1 MATIFIL
8 AKINE
13 ILLVPIVAA
22 AAAAVGDVFVVIS
35 NNSIVWPKS
44 REFACCLFFVYLIYS
59 CA

>member
-22 AAAAVGDVFVVIS
+22 AAAVDDVFVVIS

-44 REFACCLFFVYLIYS
+44 REFACCLFFVFLIYS
-59 CA
+59 SA

>member
-13 ILLVPIVAA
+13 ILFVPIVAVVVATA
-22 AAAAVGDVFVVIS
+22 AGDVFVVIS

-44 REFACCLFFVYLIYS
+44 REFACCFFYCVFNL
-59 CA
+59 

>member
-13 ILLVPIVAA
+13 ILLVPIVAT
-22 AAAAVGDVFVVIS
+22 AAVGDVFVVIS

-44 REFACCLFFVYLIYS
+44 REFACCLFFVFLIYS

>member
-13 ILLVPIVAA
+13 ILLVPIVA

-44 REFACCLFFVYLIYS
+44 REFACCLFFVFLIYS

>member
-22 AAAAVGDVFVVIS
+22 AAAGDVFVVIS

-44 REFACCLFFVYLIYS
+44 REFACCLFLCF
-59 CA
+59 